1 MKRRVCLAALILL
14 LTLAFAGCGGEEAP
28 EEEPEVAEA
37 PVEEEAPPEEEA
49 PSEDAEAPA
58 EEPAAETPE
67 EEDAEMRMKI
77 GDTYVTVEWEKNES
91 VAALRAL
98 TAEGPLAIEMSM
110 YGGFEQVG
118 AIGQRLPSSDVQT
131 KTKAGDI
138 VLYQSDQLVVFYGAN
153 SWAYTRLGHVTDQ
166 DAAGMA
172 ALLGNGDVTITI
184 EGGER

>member
-14 LTLAFAGCGGEEAP
+14 LALTFAGCGGEEAP
-28 EEEPEVAEA
+28 AEEPEVAEA
-37 PVEEEAPPEEEA
+37 PADEEAPPEET
-49 PSEDAEAPA
+49 PA

-98 TAEGPLAIEMSM
+98 TAEGPLTIEMSM

-118 AIGQRLPSSDVQT
+118 AIGQRLPSSDAQT

>member
-1 MKRRVCLAALILL
+1 MRRRVCLAALILL
-14 LTLAFAGCGGEEAP
+14 LALAFAGCGG
-28 EEEPEVAEA
+28 AEA
-37 PVEEEAPPEEEA
+37 PADEEA
-49 PSEDAEAPA
+49 PSEETPA

-98 TAEGPLAIEMSM
+98 TAEGPLAIDMSM

-118 AIGQRLPSSDVQT
+118 AIGQRLPSSDAQT

>member
-1 MKRRVCLAALILL
+1 MRRRVWLAALILL
-14 LTLAFAGCGGEEAP
+14 LVLVLTACGGA
-28 EEEPEVAEA
+28 EEPEVAEA
-37 PVEEEAPPEEEA
+37 PAEEEALPDEEAPPEET
-49 PSEDAEAPA
+49 PA
-58 EEPAAETPE
+58 EEPAAEAPE